1 MKIKKLQFI
10 TVIFCYFLTDIV
22 LISGHPHWWNV
33 FKTKK
38 VNKNRERERESQRE
52 SIIYLY
58 LHNITFFFNIYL
70 VLGFL
75 NNDCLLVFKN
85 KNF

>member
-38 VNKNRERERESQRE
+38 VNKNRDRERERESKRVN
-52 SIIYLY
+52 Y
-58 LHNITFFFNIYL
+58 LHVPTSHHIFFNI
-70 VLGFL
+70 
-75 NNDCLLVFKN
+75 CLDF
-85 KNF
+85 

>member
-38 VNKNRERERESQRE
+38 VNKNRERVKESQL
-52 SIIYLY
+52 STCTYITSHFFLISTWYLD
-58 LHNITFFFNIYL
+58 F
-70 VLGFL
+70 
-75 NNDCLLVFKN
+75 
-85 KNF
+85 

>member
-33 FKTKK
+33 LKTKK

-58 LHNITFFFNIYL
+58 LHNITFF
-70 VLGFL
+70 
-75 NNDCLLVFKN
+75 
-85 KNF
+85 

>member
-22 LISGHPHWWNV
+22 LISGHPHLWNV

-38 VNKNRERERESQRE
+38 VNKNRERERVKESQL
-52 SIIYLY
+52 STCTY
-58 LHNITFFFNIYL
+58 ITSHFFNIYL

-85 KNF
+85 KKF

>member
-38 VNKNRERERESQRE
+38 VNKNRDRERVN
-52 SIIYLY
+52 YLPVP
-58 LHNITFFFNIYL
+58 T
-70 VLGFL
+70 
-75 NNDCLLVFKN
+75 
-85 KNF
+85 